1 MPPKK
6 GAAKPAKGGKNED
19 GDKGNMTSTL
29 HFRQLTFYYNLNFL
43 FSKKVVQKKR
53 KEGLLLK

>member
-19 GDKGNMTSTL
+19 GDKGNMLFTL
-29 HFRQLTFYYNLNFL
+29 YFRLITFYSNLNFL
-43 FSKKVVQKKR
+43 FCKR
-53 KEGLLLK
+53 WC